1 MHRLRSG
8 QLSRWALR
16 PMSRARSRTVVVG
29 KWFLRRPTYVV
40 HPYHAVVAAAAAA
53 SIRQP
58 NEERLSASRRPARIS
73 RQCARRRPYGG
84 YIVPSRTRLPRGV
97 AVSCTRREN
106 GSRVSVPVK
115 NFRAFF
121 IFYIVFSRSI

>member
-1 MHRLRSG
+1 MHRRRGG

-16 PMSRARSRTVVVG
+16 PMSRERSRMVG

-40 HPYHAVVAAAAAA
+40 HPYHAVVAAA

-97 AVSCTRREN
+97 AVSYTRREN